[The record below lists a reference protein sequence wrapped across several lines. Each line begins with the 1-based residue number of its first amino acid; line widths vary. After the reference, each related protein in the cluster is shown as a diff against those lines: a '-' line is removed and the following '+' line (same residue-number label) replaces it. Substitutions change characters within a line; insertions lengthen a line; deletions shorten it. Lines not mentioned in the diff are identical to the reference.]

1 MTRLRGLSTT
11 SQASSSL
18 PRSMVGLPEKQAK
31 ASAETATGTV
41 CGRVSITARNRWNN
55 ALAGEGEM
63 SSMIIIDSLEV
74 PAPSW
79 EVSRALISLD
89 MLDSVRGAN
98 DSRVD
103 FDGPVD
109 FEKNVMID

>member
-1 MTRLRGLSTT
+1 
-11 SQASSSL
+11 
-18 PRSMVGLPEKQAK
+18 
-31 ASAETATGTV
+31 
-41 CGRVSITARNRWNN
+41 
-55 ALAGEGEM
+55 M